1 MHCRQEGN
9 RSSGSCLAHWLLLIA
24 LVLLLLSCLHLSLC
38 AARQAACC
46 SATAAAAAACAGP
59 AAAAEAVGPAA
70 NEAQHTFCQT
80 AAVNAGAELQGLLL
94 PLPLLLLLQGSP

>member
-9 RSSGSCLAHWLLLIA
+9 RSSGSCLAHWLLLMA

-46 SATAAAAAACAGP
+46 SATAAAAACAGP